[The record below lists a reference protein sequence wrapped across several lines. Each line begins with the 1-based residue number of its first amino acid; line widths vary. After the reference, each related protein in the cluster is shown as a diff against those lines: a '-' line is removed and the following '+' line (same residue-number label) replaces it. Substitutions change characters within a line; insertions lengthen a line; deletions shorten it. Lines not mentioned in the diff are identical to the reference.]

1 LGHIIVAPVG
11 ENLNSTYAAI
21 KAFPTEKVFLLSTG
35 KHSDKVGELRK
46 VLDNF
51 RIPVQVVEI
60 RGTLI
65 EGMFRSFAQIK
76 AAVKDEKDILVNV
89 SSGENMENCAALS
102 ASYVN
107 GLKAFNVVADQ
118 IMMLPVLK
126 FSYYRMMPERKL
138 AILKYLKE
146 QPDCCASMED
156 LSGRLRM
163 SLPLLSYHVNGSAKS
178 EGLTSEGLVEIHE
191 GPHGRSQVMLT
202 ELGRL
207 IAEGLIESPEV
218 TKLART

>member
-1 LGHIIVAPVG
+1 VAPLGYVIVAPVG
-11 ENLNSTYAAI
+11 QNLNSIYPAV

-35 KHSDKVGELRK
+35 KHSEKVGELRK

-51 RIPVQVVEI
+51 RIPVQVIEVK
-60 RGTLI
+60 GTLI

-76 AAVKDEKDILVNV
+76 ATVEKEEDILVDV

-118 IMMLPVLK
+118 VMMLPILK
-126 FSYYRMMPERKL
+126 FSYYRLMPERKL
-138 AILKYLKE
+138 AILKHLKE

-156 LSGRLRM
+156 LSQELRM
-163 SLPLLSYHVNGSAKS
+163 SLPLLSYHVNGSAKA
-178 EGLTSEGLVEIHE
+178 EGLVSQGLVEMRA
-191 GPHGRSQVMLT
+191 GPHGRTKVTLS

-207 IAEGLIESPEV
+207 LAEGLIGTPE
-218 TKLART
+218 AAAE